1 MRPTAVAR
9 RGAEYLA
16 RHGVESPQANAE
28 RLLMA
33 ILNVDRAGL
42 AARDEGLTT
51 AEAKAFGRGLCRRC
65 TGTPLQHLTGEE
77 GFRRLVVRVRPGVFV
92 PRPETEIL
100 VDVALERLAGRA
112 APAVVDACT
121 GSGAV
126 ALAIAHEHPGARVLA
141 ADLSPAA
148 VALARENA
156 AELGLAVEV
165 LEGDLLESLPEGLRG
180 DLDLVTCNPPYVPE
194 ERRGELPPEVLAE
207 PGPALFGGPP
217 IYARLF
223 AQAAEWLRPGGH
235 VAVEIEES
243 TAAVVGALALEAGF
257 TGPEVRKDLN
267 GRDRVVAARRP

>member
-1 MRPTAVAR
+1 MRPAEVAR

-16 RHGVESPQANAE
+16 RHGVESPRANAE

-33 ILNVDRAGL
+33 ILGVDRAGL
-42 AARDEGLTT
+42 ASRDGGLSAAQAR
-51 AEAKAFGRGLCRRC
+51 AFGRGLCRRC

-100 VDVALERLAGRA
+100 VDVALERLAGSE
-112 APAVVDACT
+112 APLVADACT
-121 GSGAV
+121 GTGVV
-126 ALAIAHEHPGARVLA
+126 ALAIAQEHAGARVLA
-141 ADLSPAA
+141 TDLSPEA

-156 AELGLAVEV
+156 AELGLAVEA
-165 LEGDLLESLPEGLRG
+165 LEGDLLESLPEALRG
-180 DLDLVTCNPPYVPE
+180 KLDLVTCNPPYVPE
-194 ERRGELPPEVLAE
+194 DRRGDLPPEVLAE
-207 PGPALFGGPP
+207 PDLALFGGTP

-223 AQAAEWLRPGGH
+223 VQAAEWLRPGGH

-243 TAAVVGALALEAGF
+243 TAAVVGALAREAGF
-257 TGPEVRKDLN
+257 TGPQVRKDLN